1 MEKFRDMKG
10 CLLLLTCTVC
20 LMQDPLSPG
29 NAAATIIDGIR
40 KRKGLKPDVTPLSEY
55 EDRL

>member
-1 MEKFRDMKG
+1 MKG
-10 CLLLLTCTVC
+10 CLLLLTCIVC

-29 NAAATIIDGIR
+29 NAAAAIIDGIR